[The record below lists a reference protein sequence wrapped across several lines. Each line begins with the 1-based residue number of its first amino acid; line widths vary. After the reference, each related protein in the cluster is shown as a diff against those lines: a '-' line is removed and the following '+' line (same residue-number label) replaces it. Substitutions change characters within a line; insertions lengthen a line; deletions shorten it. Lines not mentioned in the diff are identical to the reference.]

1 MLRNLAEHDAAIAD
15 IHIPLLI
22 WWGIEAKAESDRDAV
37 LSLFDDPAFWR
48 RPLARKFLVTRILE
62 RYAAAGGR
70 TNLMSCVRLFQ
81 HAPDPESTRLLVKGF
96 EEASRGRLL
105 VGLPPELVD
114 ILAKVGGNSLPLG
127 VRQGRADAVAK
138 ALRVAADP
146 KAAIAERLQLI
157 EIFGE
162 VAQPSSVPVLL
173 SLAEHD
179 SDPQIKTAALA
190 ALTLYD
196 EARIGTAVV
205 ALYPH
210 LGDDPR
216 SAAETLLSTRKNWSR
231 ELLEAVDASRVDPRQ
246 IKPEVV
252 RKMTVHRDPRIAALI
267 SKHFPH
273 IKGATTAE
281 MQAQI
286 ARFSSVLKPAAG
298 GDPYKGKQLFTNS
311 CAKCHILFGEGG
323 RIGPDLTTFKR
334 DDWLN
339 MLINVVN
346 PSAEIRE
353 GFEQVMVVTRD
364 GRAVSGLRFDQ
375 DPQVLVLRG
384 VDGQNITVARR
395 DIEETIPQAKSL
407 MPEGLLNGLKDQ
419 DVRDLFAYLRS
430 SQPISVRTRQ

>member
-1 MLRNLAEHDAAIAD
+1 
-15 IHIPLLI
+15 
-22 WWGIEAKAESDRDAV
+22 
-37 LSLFDDPAFWR
+37 
-48 RPLARKFLVTRILE
+48 
-62 RYAAAGGR
+62 
-70 TNLMSCVRLFQ
+70 
-81 HAPDPESTRLLVKGF
+81 
-96 EEASRGRLL
+96 
-105 VGLPPELVD
+105 
-114 ILAKVGGNSLPLG
+114 
-127 VRQGRADAVAK
+127 
-138 ALRVAADP
+138 
-146 KAAIAERLQLI
+146 
-157 EIFGE
+157 
-162 VAQPSSVPVLL
+162 
-173 SLAEHD
+173 
-179 SDPQIKTAALA
+179 
-190 ALTLYD
+190 
-196 EARIGTAVV
+196 
-205 ALYPH
+205 
-210 LGDDPR
+210 
-216 SAAETLLSTRKNWSR
+216 RKNWSR
-231 ELLEAVDASRVDPRQ
+231 ELLEAVDAGRVDPRQ

-252 RKMTVHRDPRIAALI
+252 RKMTVHRDARIAALI
-267 SKHFPH
+267 AKHFPH

-286 ARFSSVLKPAAG
+286 ARLSGVLKPGAG
-298 GDPYKGKQLFTNS
+298 GNPYKGKQLFNNS

-375 DPQVLVLRG
+375 DPQILVLRG

-419 DVRDLFAYLRS
+419 QVRDLFAYLRS